1 MLQEKFTHH
10 GVNWF
15 DGMSINKNHFIAQE
29 NHMMELY
36 IDAVG
41 QNLNPYN
48 YGLLPSYDG
57 EQYSLQSDID
67 NRKIV
72 KVKIRN
78 LRAVTLNGTRIEI
91 TGATL
96 PTLELTMNLS
106 DLKLDK
112 NKDRTF
118 ALVIGVNPFSRR
130 PFGDPDPEEAPPRK
144 PFVLPE
150 YSLDLVPYEE
160 LGGAQIG
167 PSFITLGIF
176 HYKNGQFNIDPEFIP
191 PCASLD
197 ALPVLMGFLE
207 STEASLIQLEGYV
220 TKIVQKVRGKQQE
233 NKLAQSIGGIS
244 QNLLTYLS
252 HHLPSISLYFQ
263 HKAPVYL
270 IEKIVALSKIT
281 YNSIETWQGTGK
293 EELLNYL
300 TEWCDLNQGMLDKT
314 LSELAVL
321 KYQHHNTANA
331 VQKASDFLKI
341 IIPLFK
347 TLSDLDYIGKKVD
360 TNLFVTEELSEN
372 AVDDKKPLLKNW
384 FRK

>member
-1 MLQEKFTHH
+1 MLQEKFSHH

-15 DGMSINKNHFIAQE
+15 DGMSINKSHFIAQE

-41 QNLNPYN
+41 RNLNPNN
-48 YGLLPSYDG
+48 YGLLPSYNG
-57 EQYSLQSDID
+57 EQYSFQSEID

-72 KVKIRN
+72 NVKIRN
-78 LRAVTLNGTRIEI
+78 LRAVTLSGARIEI

-96 PTLELTMNLS
+96 PTLELTKNLS
-106 DLKLDK
+106 ELKPDK
-112 NKDRTF
+112 NKDKTI
-118 ALVIGVNPFSRR
+118 ALVIGVNSFSRV
-130 PFGDPDPEEAPPRK
+130 PFGDPDPEETPPRK
-144 PFVLPE
+144 PYVLPE
-150 YSLDLVPYEE
+150 YTLGLVPYEE
-160 LGGAQIG
+160 LGGAEIG
-167 PSFITLGIF
+167 PSHITLGLF
-176 HYKNGQFNIDPEFIP
+176 HYRNGQFSVDSEFIP
-191 PCASLD
+191 PCTSLNS
-197 ALPVLMGFLE
+197 LPVLLSFLE

-220 TKIVQKVRGKQQE
+220 TRIVQKVRGKQQE

-252 HHLPSISLYFQ
+252 HHLPSVSLHLQ
-263 HKAPVYL
+263 HQAPVYL

-331 VQKASDFLKI
+331 VQKANDFLRI

-360 TNLFVTEELSEN
+360 TNLFVTEEVAETEPEE
-372 AVDDKKPLLKNW
+372 KRPLLKNW